1 MSQVS
6 QVWAITL
13 KELKA
18 YFVSPIA
25 YVITAMFLL
34 ISGYFFSLILN
45 VTKDAGMMTYLF
57 GNMSVVLL
65 LISPLISMRLFAEE
79 QRNKT
84 LELLVTSPI
93 TDAGIVI
100 GKFLA
105 SALLLLLMLA
115 TTLHFP
121 IMLFI
126 LGKPDPYPIVSGYIG
141 IFLMGCAFLAIGM
154 LTSTW
159 TQNQIISAVSSFAI
173 SLLLWFL
180 GAASN
185 MATSDL
191 GKVLS
196 YLSLNTHYESFGK
209 GLLSL
214 SDVIYYLS
222 TIGILLFITIR
233 SLETRRWK

>member
-1 MSQVS
+1 MNAIWS
-6 QVWAITL
+6 ITL
-13 KELKA
+13 KELRS

-34 ISGYFFSLILN
+34 VSGYFFALILN
-45 VTKDAGMMTYLF
+45 VTRDAGMMSYLF
-57 GNMSVVLL
+57 GNMAVVLL

-93 TDAGIVI
+93 SDAGIVL

-105 SALLLLLMLA
+105 AVLLLALMLA
-115 TTLHFP
+115 CTLHFP
-121 IMLFI
+121 ILLLV
-126 LGKPDPYPIVSGYIG
+126 LGNPDIYPIISGYIG
-141 IFLMGCAFLAIGM
+141 IFLMGCSFLAIGM

-159 TQNQIISAVSSFAI
+159 TQNQIIAAVSAFSI

-180 GAASN
+180 GASTNLAS
-185 MATSDL
+185 S
-191 GKVLS
+191 GVGQVLT
-196 YLSLNTHYESFGK
+196 YLSLNTHYESFAK

-214 SDVIYYLS
+214 SDVLYYLS
-222 TIGILLFITIR
+222 IIGILLFITIR
-233 SLETRRWK
+233 SLETRRWR

>member
-1 MSQVS
+1 MNSI
-6 QVWAITL
+6 WAITL
-13 KELKA
+13 KELKT

-25 YVITAMFLL
+25 YIITAMFLL
-34 ISGYFFSLILN
+34 ISGYFYSLILSM
-45 VTKDAGMMTYLF
+45 TKDAGMMTYLF

-65 LISPLISMRLFAEE
+65 LICPLLSMRLFAEE
-79 QRNKT
+79 ERNHT
-84 LELLVTSPI
+84 MELLVTSPI
-93 TDAGIVI
+93 TDTGIVL

-105 SALLLLLMLA
+105 SAILLLLMLA

-121 IMLFI
+121 IILFVM
-126 LGKPDPYPIVSGYIG
+126 GNPDPYPILSGYLG

-159 TQNQIISAVSSFAI
+159 TQNQIIAAVSAFSI

-180 GAASN
+180 GASGSVT
-185 MATSDL
+185 TSEL

-196 YLSLNTHYESFGK
+196 YLSLNTHYESFAK

-214 SDVIYYLS
+214 SDLLYYLS
-222 TIGILLFITIR
+222 IIGILLFITVR
-233 SLETRRWK
+233 SLETRRWR